1 MRNTT
6 LLCLMCSGMLL
17 CNTSCSKDD
26 EDDYTP
32 RKPVVDETDYS
43 LIDLTK
49 YKFSGAELYTKESF
63 TYGRFEARM
72 KMAYAP
78 GCISSMFL
86 YYNDSYKG
94 GGKVWNEIDI
104 EVIGK
109 DPNSFQSNL
118 ITGTK
123 EQQITSEKIQQLGY
137 AADADYHTYVVEWTP
152 TYVSWTVDGVLARKT
167 EALTDSKKQ
176 VEALVEAQS
185 LRFNLWSS
193 KSASW
198 VGNLNPNKLPIA
210 QYIDYVKVSD
220 YDTATGTFT
229 ERWTDDFDTFNSTRW
244 AKGDWVM
251 EQVTESPNNV
261 TIEAGKLVMRLTKEI
276 K

>member
-6 LLCLMCSGMLL
+6 LLCLLCSGMLL

-118 ITGTK
+118 IRATNHFRENPTARLRRRCRLPHLRCRVDTDLRIVDSRRCTGK
-123 EQQITSEKIQQLGY
+123 E
-137 AADADYHTYVVEWTP
+137 D
-152 TYVSWTVDGVLARKT
+152 R
-167 EALTDSKKQ
+167 
-176 VEALVEAQS
+176 
-185 LRFNLWSS
+185 
-193 KSASW
+193 SANRLQKAS
-198 VGNLNPNKLPIA
+198 
-210 QYIDYVKVSD
+210 
-220 YDTATGTFT
+220 
-229 ERWTDDFDTFNSTRW
+229 R
-244 AKGDWVM
+244 
-251 EQVTESPNNV
+251 SP
-261 TIEAGKLVMRLTKEI
+261 G
-276 K
+276 